1 MKKTVIDA
9 VDGFHSIVLAEESR
23 HTLIFITEWG
33 RYMPLRMPQG
43 FFAAGDAYT
52 HCTDNIT
59 QNAEC
64 KLKIVDDSL
73 LYNPSIEES
82 FYHTWDYLS
91 LCASN
96 GMLANVKKFQFC
108 QDTVEFARLSI
119 TPSGVVPSEKILCA
133 IRNFPSPKDL
143 TDARSW
149 FCLVNQVAWAY
160 STSPMM
166 APLRDLIKPN
176 HKFYWD
182 NTLEQ
187 VFQDSKNTLINL
199 VIEGVKSFDITKR
212 TCLQTDW
219 SKDGLGHL
227 LLQKYCTCA
236 EDSPV
241 CCKEGWKLIYA
252 GSRFTKY
259 AESRYAPV
267 EGEALALAWGL
278 EHSRIFTLGCN
289 DLLVAVDHQPLLG
302 IFNDRE
308 LSSIKNPRLQS
319 IKESTLAW

>member
-1 MKKTVIDA
+1 
-9 VDGFHSIVLAEESR
+9 
-23 HTLIFITEWG
+23 
-33 RYMPLRMPQG
+33 MPLRMPQG

-52 HCTDNIT
+52 HRTDNIT
-59 QNAEC
+59 QNAERN
-64 KLKIVDDSL
+64 LKIVDDSL
-73 LYNPSIEES
+73 LYDPSIEES

-96 GMLANVKKFQFC
+96 GMVANVKKFQFC
-108 QDTVEFARLSI
+108 QDTVEFAGLSI

-133 IRNFPSPKDL
+133 ICNFPSPKDL
-143 TDARSW
+143 SDARSW
-149 FCLVNQVAWAY
+149 FGLVNQVAWAY
-160 STSPMM
+160 TTSPMM

-219 SKDGLGHL
+219 SKDGLGYL
-227 LLQKYCTCA
+227 LLQKYCTCV

-252 GSRFTKY
+252 GSRFTKD

-278 EHSRIFTLGCN
+278 EHSQIFTLGCN

-308 LSSIKNPRLQS
+308 LSSI
-319 IKESTLAW
+319 